1 VHAACMV
8 AQRGATRW
16 QEGASAYD
24 DDQQEEE

>member
-1 VHAACMV
+1 MV
-8 AQRGATRW
+8 AQRCATRW